1 MAVGISP
8 IWVYN
13 GDMRKIKTWVAV
25 VIILVATGALAAL
38 LLFYNKEQKKLLESS
53 AQLQGQKQTTAPR
66 VKKPKDAQFL
76 FATFGDRNV
85 YKIQRG
91 DKWLVVLDGQ
101 ESPLYDCV
109 GNPAF
114 SPDGSQFAYS
124 ACLDGKTFVV
134 IDGVP
139 LTSGYDSIS
148 EIAFSPDG
156 KKLAYVAGREGKY
169 VVVLNQMEGKAYQEI
184 GLLQTEGK
192 SAMLIF
198 SPDSQQIFYKV
209 IENNQQFMVINN
221 QEGKHYSD
229 IGTLYFNS
237 DGSQFAYDAQDGNRQ
252 VTVVN
257 NVEVAVTNTN
267 NTNNSST
274 NPNNYAPTTNNSSG
288 NSYRRSGRDVFL
300 DPNRMQVPICEGGD
314 KCNF

>member
-1 MAVGISP
+1 MK
-8 IWVYN
+8 
-13 GDMRKIKTWVAV
+13 KIKTWVAIV
-25 VIILVATGALAAL
+25 FILIAAGAMVALI
-38 LLFYNKEQKKLLESS
+38 LFYNNEQKKLLESS
-53 AQLQGQKQTTAPR
+53 EKLAEQTQNQSLTPRIKKQ
-66 VKKPKDAQFL
+66 KDAQFL
-76 FATFGDRNV
+76 FATFGDKNV

-91 DKWLVVLDGQ
+91 DKWLVILNGQ

-109 GNPAF
+109 GNPVF

-134 IDGVP
+134 IDGSP
-139 LTSGYDSIS
+139 LPSAYTSIS

-156 KKLAYVAGREGKY
+156 KKIAYVAGKDEKY
-169 VVVLNQMEGKAYQEI
+169 VVVLNQMEGVAYQEI

-192 SAMLIF
+192 SAMLVF
-198 SPDSQQIFYKV
+198 SPDSKQIFYKV
-209 IENNQQFMVINN
+209 IENNQQFLVINN

-257 NVEVAVTNTN
+257 NREVAVSSNSAGTNVNNYLQTN
-267 NTNNSST
+267 NNS
-274 NPNNYAPTTNNSSG
+274 ASG
-288 NSYRRSGRDVFL
+288 SYRRSGRDIFL
-300 DPNRMQVPICEGGD
+300 DPKRMRVPICDGGES
-314 KCNF
+314 CNF